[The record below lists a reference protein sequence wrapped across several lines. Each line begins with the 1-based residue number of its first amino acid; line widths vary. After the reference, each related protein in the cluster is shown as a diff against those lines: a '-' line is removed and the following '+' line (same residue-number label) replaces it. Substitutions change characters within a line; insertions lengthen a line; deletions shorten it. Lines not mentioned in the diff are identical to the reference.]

1 MLTKVT
7 TITPVEVWMRL
18 KDADLLKGQMRVQG
32 HTTRSLA
39 EAVECSRGFIGDL
52 CRGAKN
58 QCSPNLAHK
67 IAASWRRKSDSFFSS
82 SRLRIL
88 GKTQKQSWRRRKT
101 ARRVGARHDRKISYA
116 ASPVGTRRSQRAV
129 VAAVYGGETGSNRSS
144 TGSTDGPL
152 RAGSRPGRPAGPR
165 RARRSR

>member
-58 QCSPNLAHK
+58 QCSSKNPGQNAKAKLAEK
-67 IAASWRRKSDSFFSS
+67 KNR
-82 SRLRIL
+82 
-88 GKTQKQSWRRRKT
+88 T
-101 ARRVGARHDRKISYA
+101 ARRSA
-116 ASPVGTRRSQRAV
+116 A
-129 VAAVYGGETGSNRSS
+129 
-144 TGSTDGPL
+144 
-152 RAGSRPGRPAGPR
+152 
-165 RARRSR
+165 

>member
-67 IAASWRRKSDSFFSS
+67 IAAELETEVRLLFFVESS
-82 SRLRIL
+82 KNPGQNAKAKLAEKKNR
-88 GKTQKQSWRRRKT
+88 T
-101 ARRVGARHDRKISYA
+101 ARRSA
-116 ASPVGTRRSQRAV
+116 A
-129 VAAVYGGETGSNRSS
+129 
-144 TGSTDGPL
+144 
-152 RAGSRPGRPAGPR
+152 
-165 RARRSR
+165 